1 VARGRRSFSPSTVG
15 RRRGKEQGTLV
26 KVARGVAASVGSNSG
41 FLVNP
46 RTRRQTPLRQ
56 AICAERKPQ
65 AGCPPI
71 RQSDVSGAPGRHNA
85 RQLGPACD
93 AVPPH
98 NARKKSG
105 RHAKFPPEVHGE
117 MLATA
122 SELCAQ
128 RVDPTD
134 PKVSCGRFINRRII
148 SCSKIA
154 RRPAC
159 EFVSCSRSNGL
170 AGGRAEQVGKID
182 RPTAG
187 LRGRKADIRASA
199 QRRRHDLPAF
209 LGPVGFRHRIGAV
222 PAQQTARVALGC
234 SSRSSWAPHSV

>member
-1 VARGRRSFSPSTVG
+1 MVERLRRALPVG

-26 KVARGVAASVGSNSG
+26 KIVRGVAASVGTNSG

-71 RQSDVSGAPGRHNA
+71 RESHVSGAPGRHNA
-85 RQLGPACD
+85 RQPGPACD

-98 NARKKSG
+98 NAREKSG
-105 RHAKFPPEVHGE
+105 RHAKFPPKSMVRCLRLHPSFALNVLTQQIRKSPAGGLTPIPGPAESGCGE
-117 MLATA
+117 
-122 SELCAQ
+122 
-128 RVDPTD
+128 D
-134 PKVSCGRFINRRII
+134 RRII

-159 EFVSCSRSNGL
+159 EFVFCSRSNGL
-170 AGGRAEQVGKID
+170 AGGRAEQVGRID

-187 LRGRKADIRASA
+187 VRGRKADIRAGA
-199 QRRRHDLPAF
+199 QRRQHDLPAF
-209 LGPVGFRHRIGAV
+209 LGPVGFHHRIGAV
-222 PAQQTARVALGC
+222 PAQETARRTGVL
-234 SSRSSWAPHSV
+234 

>member
-1 VARGRRSFSPSTVG
+1 MITVIGIKSKFGTYLLSRVQIIRSRARCRSRLWQEDAARSPRQPLAGRV
-15 RRRGKEQGTLV
+15 KEQGTLV

-71 RQSDVSGAPGRHNA
+71 RESHVSGAPGRHNA

-98 NARKKSG
+98 NAREKSG

-128 RVDPTD
+128 RADPTD
-134 PKVSCGRFINRRII
+134 PKVSCGRFNAHIRSCGIWLRRG
-148 SCSKIA
+148 SIA
-154 RRPAC
+154 ASSVAPRSLVGLHVSLFPAVAQMPSRAAELNKSARSIGRPPA
-159 EFVSCSRSNGL
+159 S
-170 AGGRAEQVGKID
+170 AGGK
-182 RPTAG
+182 PT
-187 LRGRKADIRASA
+187 
-199 QRRRHDLPAF
+199 
-209 LGPVGFRHRIGAV
+209 
-222 PAQQTARVALGC
+222 
-234 SSRSSWAPHSV
+234 